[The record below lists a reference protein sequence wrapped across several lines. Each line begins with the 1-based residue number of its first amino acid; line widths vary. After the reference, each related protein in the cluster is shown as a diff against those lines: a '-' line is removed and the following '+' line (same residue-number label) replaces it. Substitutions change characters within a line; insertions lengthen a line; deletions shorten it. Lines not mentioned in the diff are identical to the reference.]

1 MQSNFLL
8 YILVLGV
15 VALQGCQSSGDPW
28 PYAYTDW
35 ENFGLKGKVKSV
47 VKKAYGVDSSGTQ
60 MDTNDLFG
68 HEEKQFSPDGFMTK
82 EILSAD
88 KNTQLG
94 YSIFRYEQKKN
105 RIIEMQYS
113 LSDEKQGKAILEL
126 DDKGQNT
133 EVTVFNRNG
142 DFDYRRTFVFDSTN
156 RILGDAIEIKN
167 YSKTPEHLTTIEK
180 RVYDIHG
187 NLTEEA
193 LLSKGRIRW
202 HNVSEY
208 DSAGHLTRLIRR
220 LANDEILDT
229 LTYQY
234 RFDSIGNWVWRRI
247 YHNGKLNSV
256 VKRKIEYY

>member
-1 MQSNFLL
+1 ML
-8 YILVLGV
+8 YILVFSV
-15 VALQGCQSSGDPW
+15 VVLQGCQPSGDTW

-68 HEEKQFSPDGFMTK
+68 HEEKNFSPNGFMTK
-82 EILSAD
+82 EILSVD

-105 RIIEMQYS
+105 RIIGMQYS
-113 LSDEKQGKAILEL
+113 LNDEKGGKAILEL

-156 RILGDAIEIKN
+156 KILGDAVEIRN
-167 YSKTPEHLTTIEK
+167 YSKNPEQLATIEK
-180 RVYDIHG
+180 RVYDVDE
-187 NLTEEA
+187 NLIEET

-202 HNVSEY
+202 RNVFEH
-208 DSAGHLTRLIRR
+208 DSAGHLTRLIRY
-220 LANDEILDT
+220 LGNDKILDT

-234 RFDSIGNWVWRRI
+234 RFDSIGNWVLRKI
-247 YHNGKLNSV
+247 YHNGQLNSV
-256 VKRKIEYY
+256 VKRKIKYYL